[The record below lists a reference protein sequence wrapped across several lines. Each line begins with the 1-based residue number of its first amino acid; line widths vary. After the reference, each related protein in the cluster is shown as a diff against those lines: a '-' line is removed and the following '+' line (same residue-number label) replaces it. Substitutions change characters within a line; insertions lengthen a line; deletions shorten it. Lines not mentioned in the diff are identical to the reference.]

1 VDVDLPE
8 FERRTGY
15 TFQRRDLLTRAI
27 THKSYSHEA
36 RHENVRHNETFEFFG
51 DSVLGFVIG
60 DMLFRNF
67 PDLDE
72 GALSK
77 MKAYLVS
84 ATSLAEKARAFGMGD
99 VILLGVGEE
108 KTGGRKKDS
117 LLANLFEAML
127 AGIYLDGGIEH
138 AGAGCR
144 AIGALSAA
152 LSGRLAW
159 DRVLREVSLVLPDDV
174 WLTSLSATAPSTASG
189 TSSAGFSIN
198 GRTYSH
204 DGVARLLARLSV
216 VPHLSNIQLQH
227 STIAVSDSGRQL
239 VEFSLNATVKAA
251 GSA

>member
-1 VDVDLPE
+1 MRAVNLLPKDD
-8 FERRTGY
+8 G
-15 TFQRRDLLTRAI
+15 QRGPSWRDNPL
-27 THKSYSHEA
+27 
-36 RHENVRHNETFEFFG
+36 
-51 DSVLGFVIG
+51 VIG
-60 DMLFRNF
+60 GVV
-67 PDLDE
+67 
-72 GALSK
+72 GAV
-77 MKAYLVS
+77 LVTAVLAASFLTASTSVADNQKLRDAAQAELATTPVPKPTDAGTS
-84 ATSLAEKARAFGMGD
+84 AIEQEKGSR
-99 VILLGVGEE
+99 
-108 KTGGRKKDS
+108 
-117 LLANLFEAML
+117 
-127 AGIYLDGGIEH
+127 
-138 AGAGCR
+138 
-144 AIGALSAA
+144 IGALSAA

-239 VEFSLNATVKAA
+239 VEFSINATVKAA